1 MLQLRCSDYI
11 VDTWQCGES
20 LAFWECS
27 CSDRCT
33 CVRWVHTGLKRTSPS
48 SPRSSFS
55 HFVGSRWASCSSTS
69 APPRAR
75 LTWWC
80 TFSDIPTTFWSTN
93 VQSTSYPQV
102 VQSYIS
108 KIKSEL
114 FFENINVCICSTIMT
129 VPVEIKVEDE
139 NNNYRMFL
147 QRNDNMV
154 QVAAKQQVSFRLS
167 NINNINPWLSD
178 KLPFILA

>member
-1 MLQLRCSDYI
+1 
-11 VDTWQCGES
+11 
-20 LAFWECS
+20 
-27 CSDRCT
+27 
-33 CVRWVHTGLKRTSPS
+33 
-48 SPRSSFS
+48 
-55 HFVGSRWASCSSTS
+55 
-69 APPRAR
+69 
-75 LTWWC
+75 
-80 TFSDIPTTFWSTN
+80 
-93 VQSTSYPQV
+93 
-102 VQSYIS
+102 
-108 KIKSEL
+108 
-114 FFENINVCICSTIMT
+114 MT